1 MQALIAGA
9 VAHDGV
15 MMRPRLVTEVRDPQG
30 RQIREYRVE
39 RLGQPI
45 SDGTARILTEMMRQ
59 VVLRGTASSAFAG
72 FPIPVAGK
80 TGTATQGAGTA
91 PHAWFTAF
99 APAGEGQEP
108 SIAVAVIVENGGGNT
123 EATGGAV
130 AAPIVRA
137 VIEAYLGGA

>member
-1 MQALIAGA
+1 
-9 VAHDGV
+9 
-15 MMRPRLVTEVRDPQG
+15 
-30 RQIREYRVE
+30 
-39 RLGQPI
+39 
-45 SDGTARILTEMMRQ
+45 MMRQ

-72 FPIPVAGK
+72 FGIPVAGK

-99 APAGEGQEP
+99 APADDP
-108 SIAVAVIVENGGGNT
+108 SIAVAVIVENGGGDT
-123 EATGGAV
+123 EATGGRV